1 VVGSVISIVCYAL
14 ALYLL
19 VHRGG
24 GSLAVLLLDT
34 AALAILF

>member
-1 VVGSVISIVCYAL
+1 VVGSVISVVCCAL
-14 ALYLL
+14 ALYLF

-24 GSLAVLLLDT
+24 GSLAISLLDT